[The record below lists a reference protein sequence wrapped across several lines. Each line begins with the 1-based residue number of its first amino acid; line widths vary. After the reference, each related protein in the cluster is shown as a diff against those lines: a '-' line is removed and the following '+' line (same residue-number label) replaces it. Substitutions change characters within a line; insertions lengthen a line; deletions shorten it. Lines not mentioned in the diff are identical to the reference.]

1 MFKKIHLVGISL
13 MLLSIS
19 PVNARVTQLEI
30 TEIITVAGGKQFGD
44 IGAYE
49 KVSGIA
55 YFELSPDHKRNKI
68 ITDIGRTSTNAN
80 GNVEFNAEFE
90 ILRPVNPSN
99 ASGTL
104 FVEAPSQG
112 EKLSLG
118 LLHDIDETIDLNFID
133 ENTEL
138 GNGFLFERGH
148 TIAWIAWQSQIEPV
162 GHRLVVDFPAANE
175 NKQPVTG
182 FILTE
187 FNGKSFKDQ
196 NPYTLPLSGREFI
209 KSFPTISRNKGTAKA
224 SLFVME
230 SGSTDASSSAV
241 RKGEEVP
248 ADQWEFAYCP
258 DGWPGEISTSF
269 ICVRN
274 GFLKNRNYHLLYQAI
289 GSPVMGLGLATTRD
303 FISYLKHEDK
313 DTLGNPNPISDVKH
327 VICQGI
333 GQGAKYLRDFLYQG
347 FNVDLNKQRVCD
359 GMSIHAAGVEKTYL
373 NYRFSQPYRVS
384 TQHSERFIP
393 DMNFPRQYSVRINP
407 FLKFPDGILK
417 KPAFDPYIF
426 HTDTST
432 EYWQSRASLVGASE
446 GGTMDFSESSRV
458 RKFLLSGA
466 ESYNRFNSLAHN
478 GYGERQCFFPSN
490 NLHIGALMRALMSN
504 LEYWV
509 AGKGKPVD
517 SIYPKIYDE
526 TLVEAKSMFL
536 PSLVKQ
542 NFRGALNG
550 SGDMEFGPRVK
561 FNRGLVDLL
570 IPEVIANHKVL
581 VPAVDQFG
589 HDIAGIRHPHI
600 EVPMG
605 THLGWNIRTTEFGG
619 GDLCDENG
627 SFIPLSID
635 DSAAGAANDSRP
647 SLLATYSDYQTYVE
661 KINEATAA
669 LVSQKL
675 LLPKDAA
682 ILIEQVEQNMLMH

>member
-1 MFKKIHLVGISL
+1 MFKRLYLLGISL
-13 MLLSIS
+13 VLFSIP

-30 TEIITVAGGKQFGD
+30 TEIISVAGGKHFGD

-55 YFELSPDHKRNKI
+55 YFEISPDHKRNKI
-68 ITDIGRTSTNAN
+68 ITDIARARINAD
-80 GNVEFNAEFE
+80 GNVEFNAKFE
-90 ILRPVNPSN
+90 ILRPVDPSK

-133 ENTEL
+133 ETTDL

-148 TIAWIAWQSQIEPV
+148 TVAWIAWQAQIEEID
-162 GHRLVVDFPAANE
+162 HRLVVDFPITLE
-175 NKQPVTG
+175 NDQPVTG

-196 NPYTLPLSGREFI
+196 NPYTLPLSGRDFV
-209 KSFPTISRNKGTAKA
+209 KSFPTISTDQETAKA

-230 SGSTDASSSAV
+230 SGSTDVSSSGV
-241 RKGEEVP
+241 RKGEAIP
-248 ADQWEFAYCP
+248 ADQWQFAHCP
-258 DGWPGEISTSF
+258 DGWPGESSSTF
-269 ICVRN
+269 ICVKN
-274 GFLKNRNYHLLYQAI
+274 GFLKNRNYHLIYQAVD
-289 GSPVMGLGLATTRD
+289 SPVMGLGLATTRD
-303 FISYLKHEDK
+303 FISHLRHENK
-313 DTLGNPNPISDVKH
+313 DSLGNQSPISDVKH

-333 GQGAKYLRDFLYQG
+333 GQGAEYLRDFLYQG
-347 FNVDLNKQRVCD
+347 FNVDLNNQKVCD
-359 GMSIHAAGVEKTYL
+359 GMNIHAAGVEKTYL

-393 DMNFPRQYSVRINP
+393 DMNFPRQYSVRVNP

-432 EYWQSRASLVGASE
+432 QYWQSRASLVSSSE

-458 RKFLLSGA
+458 RQFLISGA

-478 GYGERQCFFPSN
+478 GYGGRQCFFPSN
-490 NLHIGALMRALMSN
+490 NLHIGALMRALVSN
-504 LEYWV
+504 LEEWV
-509 AGKGKPVD
+509 VDGEQPLD

-526 TLVEAKSMFL
+526 TLVEASSMFL
-536 PSLVKQ
+536 PSLVKE

-561 FNRGLVDLL
+561 FNRGVVDLL
-570 IPEVIANHKVL
+570 VPEVIANHKVL

-605 THLGWNIRTTEFGG
+605 THLGWNLRTTEFGG

-627 SFIPLSID
+627 SFIPLSLD
-635 DSAAGAANDSRP
+635 GSAAIAANDSRP
-647 SLLATYSDYQTYVE
+647 SLLSIYPDYMTYVQ
-661 KINEATAA
+661 KVREATEA
-669 LVSQKL
+669 LVAQKL
-675 LLPKDAA
+675 LLQKDAD
-682 ILIEQVEQNMLMH
+682 ILLEKVGHNISMH